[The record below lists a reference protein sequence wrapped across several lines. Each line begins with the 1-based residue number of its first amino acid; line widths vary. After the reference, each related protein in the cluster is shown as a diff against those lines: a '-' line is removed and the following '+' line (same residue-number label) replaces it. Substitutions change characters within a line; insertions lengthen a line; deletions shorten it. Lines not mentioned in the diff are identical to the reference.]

1 MSSYLISSRKQAMP
15 KDILDLNRKHWGVE
29 IMHRDKDMT
38 LGEDRYTNRSDHA
51 PANIFS
57 LTSAALTL
65 LKRISNSPTQA
76 IEFVQDHRDRA
87 ITLLTS
93 DINDGFL

>member
-1 MSSYLISSRKQAMP
+1 MS
-15 KDILDLNRKHWGVE
+15 
-29 IMHRDKDMT
+29 

-51 PANIFS
+51 PAIIFS

-87 ITLLTS
+87 ITLLTR
-93 DINDGFL
+93 DINDRFL